1 MRGDRCERSLLGTGM
16 AEVGRE
22 SPSLCI
28 DSVSLAACI
37 DPAADEM
44 LVCELDNPE
53 VVDGSRLLCL
63 LRWLCGASG
72 DDIGTTDVRL
82 SVRR

>member
-1 MRGDRCERSLLGTGM
+1 MGTGM

-22 SPSLCI
+22 SPSLYI
-28 DSVSLAACI
+28 DSVSLVACI

-44 LVCELDNPE
+44 LVCELETPE
-53 VVDGSRLLCL
+53 VVDGFRLLCL

-72 DDIGTTDVRL
+72 EGIGTTDVRL